1 MKTYQDLVALG
12 LDEAKR
18 EQFVIDAVAAHKDT
32 EIYKTA
38 RDAEAYYAKHNI
50 TIEKFQKLLYTV
62 TGRAVQDVFS
72 ANYKLK
78 TSFFRRFVI
87 QQVMY
92 VLSNGISFSNKKT
105 LDSLGADF
113 ERKLSEMAKK
123 ALVDS
128 VCFGFWNLD
137 HLEVFPLADTDK
149 TPGFAPLYDADT
161 SALRAGV
168 RYSNNGEVERFTLY
182 EQDGYTE
189 YIKRKDED
197 ITMLNPKRG
206 YVKTVKASEATGIE
220 SVEYSNYPGFP
231 IIPMYANDLK
241 QSEIVGIRE
250 SIDCYDFIKSGL
262 ANDIDDTS
270 GFYWTLKNSGGM
282 DDVDLQR
289 FIERMKVV
297 KAVDLPDD
305 AEAEAHTLD
314 VPTAARD
321 SMLNRLR
328 NDLYEDFML
337 LDVEKALGG
346 DITATGIRLAY
357 QAQDD
362 KCGDFEFYIREFVNK
377 LLELVGI
384 SDTYKFKWNRI
395 ANQTEETNM
404 VLSAANYLDD
414 EAVLAHLPW
423 IETEEIDEIMKRKTE
438 TELARF
444 GNEPIVEE

>member
-1 MKTYQDLVALG
+1 MKTYQDLMALG
-12 LDEAKR
+12 LDEVKR
-18 EQFVIDAVAAHKDT
+18 QQFVIDAVAAHKNTD
-32 EIYKTA
+32 IYETA
-38 RDAEAYYAKHNI
+38 RTAEAYYAKHNI
-50 TIEKFQKLLYTV
+50 TIEKFQKFLYTV
-62 TGRAVQDVFS
+62 TGRAVPDVFS

-78 TSFFRRFVI
+78 TLFFRRFVI

-92 VLSNGISFSNKKT
+92 VLSNGISFAGKKT
-105 LDSLGADF
+105 LATLGADF
-113 ERKLSEMAKK
+113 ERKLSEVAKK
-123 ALVDS
+123 ALVDG

-197 ITMLNPKRG
+197 IKMLNPKRG
-206 YVKTVKASEATGIE
+206 YIKTVKASEAAGVE

-289 FIERMKVV
+289 FIERMKTV
-297 KAVDLPDD
+297 KAIDLNADV
-305 AEAEAHTLD
+305 EAEAHTLD

-321 SMLNRLR
+321 SMLDRLR

-346 DITATGIRLAY
+346 NITATGIRLAY

-377 LLELVGI
+377 LLELIDI

-414 EAVLAHLPW
+414 EAVLTHLPW
-423 IETEEIDEIMKRKTE
+423 IETEEVDKIMKRKAE
-438 TELARF
+438 TELTRF
-444 GNEPIVEE
+444 GNEPIMEE